1 MKILDFDCG
10 NTRLKWRFLL
20 KGEIVQSGVINNT
33 DCYSSMLRCV
43 ADTLHDKP
51 DRSRMSSVR
60 AVEINDIIVAKV
72 FDLWGVRVERPVKQE
87 VLAGVRLAD
96 IDLSTYGEDRW
107 LGLLAARAAMPDCP
121 LVVVD
126 SGTAL
131 TLDIIDAE
139 GCFKGGFVVPG
150 INLMLK
156 SLADNADGLMIPDQ
170 PCFRRQLGMKTV
182 EAMQFGVVSM
192 MAALIE
198 KEYEFLGG
206 NAVVVLGGAD
216 AAVLADLVTIPVLH
230 LPGLIFDGLAI
241 ALI

>member
-10 NTRLKWRFLL
+10 NTRLKWRFLV
-20 KGEIVQSGVINNT
+20 KGAVVQSGVINNT
-33 DCYSSMLRCV
+33 DCCASMLRCV
-43 ADTLHDKP
+43 ADTLCDKP

-60 AVEINDIIVAKV
+60 AVEINDNIETSV
-72 FDLWGVRVERPVKQE
+72 FDLWGVNVERPVKQE
-87 VLAGVRLAD
+87 MLAGVRLVDA
-96 IDLSTYGEDRW
+96 DLSTYGEDRW
-107 LGLLAARAAMPDCP
+107 LGLLAAKAALPNRS

-150 INLMLK
+150 ISLMFK
-156 SLADNADGLMIPDQ
+156 SLADNADGLMMPDQ
-170 PCFRRQLGMKTV
+170 PRFRRQLGMKTV

-192 MAALIE
+192 IAALIE

-206 NAVVVLGGAD
+206 NVVVVLSGGD
-216 AAVLADLVTIPVLH
+216 AAVLAELVTIPVLH
-230 LPGLIFDGLAI
+230 LPNLIFDGLAI
-241 ALI
+241 ALP